1 MKMDADKIII
11 EPIVTEKS
19 NTMRENHRY
28 VFRVDPRANKL
39 QIMQAVRQLFKVNPL
54 SCNVINVKGKPKRQR
69 YTPGYTSSW
78 KKAIIT
84 LPPEEKIG
92 IFEGA

>member
-28 VFRVDPRANKL
+28 VFRVDSRANKL
-39 QIMQAVRQLFKVNPL
+39 QVMQAARKLFGVHPL
-54 SCNVINVKGKPKRQR
+54 KCNIMVVKGKPKRQR
-69 YTPGYTSSW
+69 QVPGYTSSW

-84 LPPEEKIG
+84 LPANEKIG